1 MDLHRNI
8 NAETGEKHGL
18 LTCFVMYRILWQF
31 DSRIQNKACA
41 LREAEWPQEKIDWVP
56 ADSNCWI
63 SHTAFLKS
71 IKKKEIVFWI
81 QNKILLLNITL

>member
-41 LREAEWPQEKIDWVP
+41 LREAE
-56 ADSNCWI
+56 
-63 SHTAFLKS
+63 
-71 IKKKEIVFWI
+71 
-81 QNKILLLNITL
+81 